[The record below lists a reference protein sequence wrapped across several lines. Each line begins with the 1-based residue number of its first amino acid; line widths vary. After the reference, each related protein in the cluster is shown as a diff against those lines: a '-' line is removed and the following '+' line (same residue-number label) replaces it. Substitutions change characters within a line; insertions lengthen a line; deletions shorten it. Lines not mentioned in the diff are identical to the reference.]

1 MHHDM
6 IRHHEKWTIL
16 LCRLSTWRSSVN
28 LIKLGFHCQPPKRLW
43 YQKSRSIVA
52 ISSVRKQLEFSSNKT
67 RSLWFSVCTFA
78 VRAQYGNIFRNWT
91 LVSER
96 EKGCIPDELT
106 QCWYQQPKEQPNF
119 GEWKRKKLFSFFFF
133 FFSISATIWLP
144 ICTRTSPTWV
154 FNWQSDCFEYWTW
167 SSWDCFFFPSNLGKW
182 RRLLHTLLSFQFKNV
197 YLIWK
202 HTDRKQ

>member
-1 MHHDM
+1 MKNERFYCVDCPL
-6 IRHHEKWTIL
+6 EDP
-16 LCRLSTWRSSVN
+16 SVN

-106 QCWYQQPKEQPNF
+106 QLKEQLYF
-119 GEWKRKKLFSFFFF
+119 GEWKRKLFSFFS
-133 FFSISATIWLP
+133 FSLPQYGYQFVLGHHLLEYSIDSQTALNIEHGHLEIASSFHPILGNGGGCFTHCFHFNSKMFILYENTPIENNKWFEIS
-144 ICTRTSPTWV
+144 
-154 FNWQSDCFEYWTW
+154 
-167 SSWDCFFFPSNLGKW
+167 
-182 RRLLHTLLSFQFKNV
+182 
-197 YLIWK
+197 
-202 HTDRKQ
+202 